1 MRSAWVN
8 GKLVPEE
15 EARIP
20 LMDRGFLYGE
30 GCFETIRI
38 HDGAP
43 FRFDA
48 HLRRL
53 HESLHVLDLES
64 PERLVDVREGA
75 RALGDH
81 LKTSDYLLRIT
92 VTPPHPEAKLEGIVA
107 ITARALPA
115 IPSEIVLHVA
125 QSVRRMPGPL
135 ARAKSLSRVTEMI
148 ALREARRAGA
158 FDALL
163 LNPRGNVVETTARNV
178 FAVHGEA
185 LLTPPATEGALEGV
199 TRTVVIELARK
210 FGILVKETPIPME
223 TLLGAEE
230 VFLTGTGVGV
240 ASVAKVHAH
249 RYDPLPG
256 PSTGRLAEAYDKVLN
271 QESKW

>member
-1 MRSAWVN
+1 M
-8 GKLVPEE
+8 PEE

-38 HDGAP
+38 HRGAP

-53 HESLHVLDLES
+53 HESLQILDLE
-64 PERLVDVREGA
+64 PPDRLKHVKEGA
-75 RALGDH
+75 KELAGQ
-81 LKTSDYLLRIT
+81 LKTPDYLMRIT
-92 VTPPHPEAKLEGIVA
+92 VTPPHPEATLAGTVA

-125 QSVRRMPGPL
+125 QSVRRVPGPL
-135 ARAKSLSRVTEMI
+135 ARAKSLARITEMM

-178 FAVHGEA
+178 FAVHGDA
-185 LLTPPATEGALEGV
+185 LLTPPPTEGALEGV
-199 TRTVVIELARK
+199 TRAVVIELARK
-210 FGILVKETPIPME
+210 LGVAVKEAPLSME
-223 TLLGAEE
+223 TLLGSEE
-230 VFLTGTGVGV
+230 VFLTGSGVGV
-240 ASVAKVHAH
+240 ATVAKVHAH
-249 RYDPLPG
+249 RYDPIPG
-256 PSTGRLAEAYDKVLN
+256 PLTDRLSNSYRRTLDE
-271 QESKW
+271 ESKW